1 MYYAL
6 KLGIFTYSTMKL
18 LLTERLTLQVL
29 YEGHKEETRDQEE
42 EGQVQ
47 EEEDKNKSFGKSNF
61 QSFGFKPRYS

>member
-18 LLTERLTLQVL
+18 LLTDRLTLQVL
-29 YEGHKEETRDQEE
+29 YEGYKEETRDHEE

-47 EEEDKNKSFGKSNF
+47 VEKDKNKSFGKSDF
-61 QSFGFKPRYS
+61 LCFSFKPGYS